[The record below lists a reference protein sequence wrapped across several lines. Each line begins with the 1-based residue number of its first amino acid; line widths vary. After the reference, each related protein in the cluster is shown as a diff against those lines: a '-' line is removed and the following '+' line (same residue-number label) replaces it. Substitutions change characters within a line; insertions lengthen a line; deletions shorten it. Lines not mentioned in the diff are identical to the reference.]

1 MTTTRRHMLQA
12 LAALSFGGV
21 GAAAATR
28 TGAAQSP
35 DQTELVDRARA
46 TLERMLADRD
56 YMTFRRMLPNAK
68 AVLIV
73 PSLFRAGF
81 VIGGEGGSGVLL
93 AKNVQ
98 NEWSYPAFMYVA
110 AGSVGLQIGVQEAE
124 VVLLIMTDNGLFQ
137 VTTNEFRMGAD
148 ASVAT
153 GPTGA
158 GRQASTTFNFGA
170 DIYSFSRTRG
180 LYGGVSVDGSILR
193 PRLDWNRAYY
203 GQSLSTRAI
212 IIERRGSNPS
222 ADSLR
227 AVLARA

>member
-1 MTTTRRHMLQA
+1 MTTTRRHMLQTM
-12 LAALSFGGV
+12 AALSLGGFA
-21 GAAAATR
+21 GAATARRAD
-28 TGAAQSP
+28 AQSP
-35 DQTELVDRARA
+35 DQSELVDRSRA
-46 TLERMLADRD
+46 SLERMLADRD
-56 YMTFRRMLPNAK
+56 YMMFRRMLPNAK

-81 VIGGEGGSGVLL
+81 VIGGEGGSGVLM
-93 AKNVQ
+93 AKNTQ
-98 NEWSYPAFMYVA
+98 GEWSYPAFMYVA

-180 LYGGVSVDGSILR
+180 LYGGISVDGAIIR
-193 PRLDWNRAYY
+193 PRLEWNRAYY

-212 IIERRGSNPS
+212 IIDRRASNPG

-227 AVLARA
+227 AVLARN